1 MRVAEILKQEER
13 SSPNT
18 FMEDMGIESDPGG
31 PWQYSKGL
39 SEVGEVFCNVTFVF
53 KESPICGSNALDK

>member
-18 FMEDMGIESDPGG
+18 FMDDMGIESDPGG

-39 SEVGEVFCNVTFVF
+39 SEVGEVFCNDNFVF